1 MVIGIGD
8 IDILLRIVIAAVAGG
23 IIGFE
28 RKKVNKPA
36 GIRTLML
43 VSVGAALFTII
54 SVHAFTDGDPSKII
68 AGIVTGIGFLGAG
81 TIFRAENQVKGLT
94 TAASMWAVAAIG
106 ITAGLGE
113 YTLMVIATI
122 LVYLILQLNK
132 IKALREI

>member
-1 MVIGIGD
+1 MIFEIEVVLRL
-8 IDILLRIVIAAVAGG
+8 ILAAIMGG

-28 RKKVNKPA
+28 RKRVHKPA

-43 VSVGAALFTII
+43 VSMGSALFTIVSTTI
-54 SVHAFTDGDPSKII
+54 LLNQDPSKII

-81 TIFRAENQVKGLT
+81 TIFREKDSVKGLT

-113 YTLMVIATI
+113 YFLMVISTLLIIA
-122 LVYLILQLNK
+122 ILQLNK
-132 IKALREI
+132 IKVLREV

>member
-1 MVIGIGD
+1 MVVGIAD
-8 IDILLRIVIAAVAGG
+8 TDILLRLVIAAIAGG

-43 VSVGAALFTII
+43 VSVGAALFTIV
-54 SVHAFTDGDPSKII
+54 SVEAFTEGDPSKII

-81 TIFRAENQVKGLT
+81 TIFRAENRVKGLT

-106 ITAGLGE
+106 IAVGLGE
-113 YTLMVIATI
+113 YVLTAVATVLVI
-122 LVYLILQLNK
+122 LILQLGRIRFFK
-132 IKALREI
+132 EH